1 MHHLDARYIPELN
14 ETYFILQVLH
24 QWESEQ
30 GRLLKAISAYKQ
42 SE

>member
-1 MHHLDARYIPELN
+1 
-14 ETYFILQVLH
+14 LH

-42 SE
+42 SEWDSIVDGIEYI